1 MKSKPRQ
8 SFSKTEK
15 DLVMKLE
22 NKRNSHSHIRAFS
35 QLKAKNFE
43 FIENK
48 NTIDIKTAYKAS
60 NSVFFGQKQ
69 NIKFDLLQSK
79 AEHSKHIW
87 FLGYLTFIILL
98 ALSSTTMKFNKT
110 GPIGLK
116 STIGFKNIY
125 LRNKILSK
133 DLSTITYG

>member
-69 NIKFDLLQSK
+69 NINFDLLQSK
-79 AEHSKHIW
+79 AEHSKHI
-87 FLGYLTFIILL
+87 
-98 ALSSTTMKFNKT
+98 
-110 GPIGLK
+110 
-116 STIGFKNIY
+116 
-125 LRNKILSK
+125 
-133 DLSTITYG
+133 